1 MAEHVVTNAE
11 IAAALREMALL
22 LDLDGVA
29 FKPRAYEKAAQ
40 AVDGAAQNLRDL
52 WAARGVKGLDDIPG
66 LGKGIAGKVDELLRS
81 GRIQALRDLR
91 ERFPV
96 DVVTLMR
103 VDGVG
108 PKTVKTLWRELGVQ
122 TLDDLEKAARTGRLE
137 ALPHFGRKSQ
147 EKVLKSVAFLRQGVG
162 RFAVAQALRYCRPIE
177 RRLRDLPHVQACVI
191 AGSMRRFRETIGD
204 ADFLAVSTE
213 AESVIEAFTSMP
225 EVTEVHVR
233 GASTKASVRFANG
246 MDADLR
252 VVPASSF
259 GAALLYFTGSKAHNV
274 HLRRIAISKGYKLN
288 EYGLFRSEDETRV
301 AGRTEEEIYEA
312 LGLSYIPP
320 ELREDVGEIEAAA
333 IGRLPRLIEHAS
345 LRGDLQIQTDWTD
358 GRNSIA
364 EMADKAKRLGLEYI
378 AITDHTRDLPMTGGS
393 DEHKLRAQMA
403 WIQENRERLGVHVL
417 CGAEVN
423 IRRDGS
429 LDIADDVLADLD
441 FVGAAIHHHFD
452 LPAAEQT
459 RRVIRALENPHVDVW
474 FHPTARKPGER
485 PPVDLDLD
493 ACIAAAVRTGTVL
506 EIDAHA
512 RRLDLRDEHVRLAL
526 QAGAHFCIDSD
537 AHAVD
542 DMDWP
547 DALGVPL
554 ARRGWATADDVIN
567 TLPLQGFLR
576 ALKRSRRAT

>member
-1 MAEHVVTNAE
+1 MAEHAVTNAE
-11 IAAALREMALL
+11 IAAALREIALL

-40 AVDGAAQNLRDL
+40 AVDASARNLRDL
-52 WAARGVKGLDDIPG
+52 WAANGMKGLDDIPG
-66 LGKGIAGKVDELLRS
+66 MGKGIAGKVDELLRT
-81 GRIQALRDLR
+81 GRIKTLQDLR

-96 DVVTLMR
+96 DVTTLMR

-108 PKTVKTLWRELGVQ
+108 PKTVKILWRELGVQ
-122 TLDDLEKAARTGRLE
+122 TLDDLENAAREGRL
-137 ALPHFGRKSQ
+137 AHLPHFGLKSQ
-147 EKVLKSVAFLRQGVG
+147 EKVRKSVAFLRQGFG
-162 RFAVAQALRYCRPIE
+162 RVSVAQALRYCRPIE
-177 RRLRDLPHVQACVI
+177 RRLRELPHVQECVI

-204 ADFLAVSTE
+204 ADFLVVSTQ

-225 EVTEVHVR
+225 EVTEVHAR
-233 GASTKASVRFANG
+233 GASTKASVRLANG

-252 VVPASSF
+252 VVAAASF

-288 EYGLFRSEDETRV
+288 EYGLYRSDDETLV
-301 AGRTEEEIYEA
+301 VGQTEEEIYEA
-312 LGLSYIPP
+312 LGLSYIAP
-320 ELREDVGEIEAAA
+320 ELREDAGEIEDAAE
-333 IGRLPRLIEHAS
+333 GRLPRLIERGS

-358 GRNSIA
+358 GRNSIE
-364 EMADKAKRLGLEYI
+364 EMADKARRLGLEYI
-378 AITDHTRDLPMTGGS
+378 AITDHTRDLPMTGGC

-403 WIQENRERLGVHVL
+403 FIRENRERLGVHVL

-423 IRRDGS
+423 IRRDGT
-429 LDIADDVLADLD
+429 LDISDEVLAELD

-459 RRVIRALENPHVDVW
+459 RRVLRALENPHVDVW

-485 PPVDLDLD
+485 PPVDLDID

-506 EIDAHA
+506 EVDAHA
-512 RRLDLRDEHVRLAL
+512 RRLDLRDEHIRLAL
-526 QAGAHFCIDSD
+526 KAGARLCIDSD
-537 AHAVD
+537 AHAID
-542 DMDWP
+542 EMDWP

-567 TLPLQGFLR
+567 TLPLKGFLK
-576 ALKRSRRAT
+576 ALKRGRR